1 MNFDEFIRS
10 KNGEFCWGLTLDV
23 DFLTTDERLIYA
35 MALYRAIEWGNT
47 H

>member
-10 KNGEFCWGLTLDV
+10 KNGEYCWGLTLDV
-23 DFLTTDERLIYA
+23 DFLTPDERLIYA